1 MKTLTRFDLNIAQN
15 TVRLAREELAKARA
29 LEQEISA
36 AVLTAHEYFDEGT
49 GERITRPERDFY
61 ISEELFP
68 IYLEQ
73 CNAEYA
79 RRGIC
84 KETDACYCYRFE
96 HALRIA
102 EDTLIDMCARI
113 CPPDV
118 QEVLPELR
126 THWKYRYELIDLNLR
141 LAL

>member
-1 MKTLTRFDLNIAQN
+1 MTRFDLNLAQD
-15 TVRLAREELAKARA
+15 TARLAREELAKARA
-29 LEQEISA
+29 LEQEICA
-36 AVLTAHEYFDEGT
+36 AVLAVNEYFDEDT
-49 GERITRPERDFY
+49 GERITEPARDYTMPEDQFTV
-61 ISEELFP
+61 
-68 IYLEQ
+68 YLEQ

-79 RRGIC
+79 KRGIY
-84 KETDACYCYRFE
+84 KEADACYCYRFE

-102 EDTLIDMCARI
+102 EDVLIDVCSAI
-113 CPPDV
+113 APPDV